1 MNVSEGLGVLLV
13 VTSEDDGGAARSTM
27 LLARNLPAAGV
38 RATVVVHRESPLTR
52 DLAAAG
58 ISCRVVPELIEN
70 LSRHPLSW
78 SRADAILFNLRGLPR
93 AVSHLRELA
102 RESGA
107 SLLYGQGTWANY
119 LVALAAGDGAA
130 GLEAIWHVRNDHT
143 PPVTRAIVRTLA
155 RTRAVRAVIAVSAS
169 AARPYRGLGV
179 RLEVVHNGV
188 DRAVCDA
195 AMARPA
201 LRAILGLGREVVLAG
216 FAGRLVPHKGLD
228 TLLRAVRDVAQR
240 RPGLHLAVI
249 GGTPNASR
257 RDVLG
262 ELRERVRSW
271 GLASRIH
278 LPGYLPGVEPMIA
291 DLDLLVVPSTFPD
304 PCPRVVVE
312 GLSLGVPVVA
322 SRIGGIPELVRDG
335 VDGVLLPPR
344 DEAALVRALEE
355 LAGDAPRRAAMGEAA
370 IARARTAFDAAL
382 VAARVAAIIREPRAS
397 RA

>member
-1 MNVSEGLGVLLV
+1 VNVNDGPGVLLV
-13 VTSEDDGGAARSTM
+13 VTSEDDGGAVRSTM

-38 RATVVVHRESPLTR
+38 RATVVVHRETRLTR

-58 ISCRVVPELIEN
+58 IPCRVVPELIEN
-70 LSRHPLSW
+70 LSRNP
-78 SRADAILFNLRGLPR
+78 RARSSAGAIVANLRGLPR
-93 AVSHLRELA
+93 AVRRLRELA
-102 RESGA
+102 REQGA

-119 LVALAAGDGAA
+119 LVALAAGDGTA
-130 GLEAIWHVRNDHT
+130 GLEAVWHVRNNHA

-169 AARPYRGLGV
+169 AARPYGGLDL

-201 LRAILGLGREVVLAG
+201 LRALLGLGREVVLAG

-228 TLLRAVRDVAQR
+228 TLLRAVRAVAEKQ
-240 RPGLHLAVI
+240 PGLHLAVI
-249 GGTPNASR
+249 GGTPLHAR

-271 GLASRIH
+271 GLGSRIH

-335 VDGVLLPPR
+335 VDGVLLPPG
-344 DEAALVRALEE
+344 DEVALARALED
-355 LAGDAPRRAAMGEAA
+355 LAGDAPRRAAMAQAA
-370 IARARTAFDAAL
+370 LARARTTFDAAR
-382 VAARVAAIIREPRAS
+382 VAARVAAIIREPRAA
-397 RA
+397 RT